1 MSSLNIKQGSDAHF
15 PDYPLASPS
24 NNEIDLLNLISVLWR
39 AKKTVM
45 AVVFGFAMAF
55 ARAVGEYGSV
65 IFIAGNMPM
74 VSEITPLI
82 IIGKLEQYDYA
93 GATAVASVML
103 LISFILPQKWTSA
116 AVVTPPEPVQW
127 QELEKSFTKL
137 RVLDLDIKIDR
148 TEAFNL
154 FIKKFQS
161 VSLLE
166 EYLRS
171 SPYVMDQ
178 LKEAKI
184 DELDLHR
191 AIVALSEKMKAVD
204 DNASKK
210 KDEPS
215 LYTSWTLSFT
225 APTSEEAQTVLS
237 GYIDY
242 ISALVVKESIE
253 NVRNK
258 LEIKTQFEKEKLAQ
272 DRIKTKNQLDANIQR
287 LNYSLDIANAA
298 GIKKPVYSNG
308 QAVKDD
314 PDFSISLGADG
325 IERKLEIEKA
335 VTDVA
340 ELNGELRN
348 RQYLVEQ
355 LTKANI
361 NDVNFTPFKYQL
373 SPSLPVK
380 KDGPGKAIIVILS
393 ALIGGMVACGSVLL
407 RYAMASRKQDAM
419 MADHL
424 V

>member
-1 MSSLNIKQGSDAHF
+1 MSSLNIKQGSDSHF
-15 PDYPLASPS
+15 PDYHLASPS
-24 NNEIDLLNLISVLWR
+24 NNEIDLLNLIDVLWR
-39 AKKTVM
+39 AKKTIM
-45 AVVFGFAMAF
+45 AVVFAF
-55 ARAVGEYGSV
+55 AC
-65 IFIAGNMPM
+65 AG
-74 VSEITPLI
+74 
-82 IIGKLEQYDYA
+82 
-93 GATAVASVML
+93 L
-103 LISFILPQKWTSA
+103 LISFILPQKWTSS
-116 AVVTPPEPVQW
+116 AVITPAEAVQW
-127 QELEKSFTKL
+127 QDLEKTFTKL
-137 RVLDLDIKIDR
+137 HVLDLDVNIDR
-148 TEAFNL
+148 GSVFNL

-191 AIVALSEKMKAVD
+191 AIVALSEKMKAID

-210 KDEPS
+210 KDEPT

-225 APTSEEAQTVLS
+225 APTSEEAQTVLA

-242 ISALVVKESIE
+242 ISTLVVKESLE

-272 DRIKTKNQLDANIQR
+272 DRIKTRNYLDANIQR

-314 PDFSISLGADG
+314 PEFSISLGADG

-340 ELNGELRN
+340 ELNGDLRN

-355 LTKANI
+355 LTKANVS
-361 NDVNFTPFKYQL
+361 DVNFTPFKYQL
-373 SPSLPVK
+373 RPSLPVK
-380 KDGPGKAIIVILS
+380 KDGPGKAIIVILA
-393 ALIGGMVACGSVLL
+393 ALVGGMVACGSVLL

-419 MADHL
+419 MEGHL